1 MDLKYLGFLIQGAV
15 LGVSAA
21 TMPGMFQTML
31 ISETL
36 IGGYKRS
43 FPIAFV
49 PLLSDFPIILLT
61 LIVLKQLPPVFTRL
75 MSMAGGGYVIYL
87 AWGLIRQW
95 KSGVS
100 SEYGEC
106 DNSVRPWVL
115 MRRVVLMNFLNPN
128 PYLFWGLVGGPIL
141 LTALKQSVL
150 YAVFF
155 IFGMYSVFISIL
167 IILIVIFHFA
177 RRLGSGIVKY
187 MLLTSIIVLFML
199 GCALIF
205 KGAVL

>member
-1 MDLKYLGFLIQGAV
+1 
-15 LGVSAA
+15 
-21 TMPGMFQTML
+21 
-31 ISETL
+31 
-36 IGGYKRS
+36 
-43 FPIAFV
+43 
-49 PLLSDFPIILLT
+49 
-61 LIVLKQLPPVFTRL
+61 
-75 MSMAGGGYVIYL
+75 
-87 AWGLIRQW
+87 
-95 KSGVS
+95 
-100 SEYGEC
+100 
-106 DNSVRPWVL
+106 

-141 LTALKQSVL
+141 LTALKQSVF
-150 YAVFF
+150 YAGIF

-167 IILIVIFHFA
+167 IIIIVIFHFA